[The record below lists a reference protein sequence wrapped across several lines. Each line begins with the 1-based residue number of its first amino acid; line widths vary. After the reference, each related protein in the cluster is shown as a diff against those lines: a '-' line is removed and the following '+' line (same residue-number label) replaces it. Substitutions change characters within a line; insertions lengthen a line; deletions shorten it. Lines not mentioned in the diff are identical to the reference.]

1 MILVVIVNWVAI
13 VNEYYNSIQSN
24 LIECNYLQGSGPD
37 LVQYFLDQRSQAVIP
52 FLTSVG
58 DVHQAFDGSDRQPA
72 QGLRF
77 PVAYA
82 AGTQV

>member
-1 MILVVIVNWVAI
+1 VILVVIVNWVAI

-58 DVHQAFDGSDRQPA
+58 DVHQAFGGSDSQPA
-72 QGLRF
+72 QGLPSMR
-77 PVAYA
+77 
-82 AGTQV
+82 